1 MSLTSYRAAPPRDGC
16 AFGRVF
22 GRFIRGGVGVAPG
35 LAAPGLAPMGL
46 GLGVYEIVLRA
57 IEAWCYGLF
66 LSGLAVTYS
75 PTT

>member
-1 MSLTSYRAAPPRDGC
+1 MVAHMGAWFAVSS
-16 AFGRVF
+16 VV
-22 GRFIRGGVGVAPG
+22 GVGVAPG